1 MISHRP
7 RRLRQNESIRSLTK
21 ELRFDVSQFIL
32 PFFIAEGKAL
42 EKSHPLLPACRTF
55 SPDKALDFA
64 QEAKNLG
71 IKSLLL
77 FGTSSKKDAKG
88 SEALNASSA
97 LHRTISMIREKVPGM
112 TIMTDIALDPYTD
125 HGHDG
130 LFENGRILNDQT
142 VEVLCQMALSHAKAG
157 AHFVAPSDMMDGRIG
172 AIRSGLDQSG
182 FEDCGILAY
191 TAKYASAFYGP
202 FRDSLDAKVIGD
214 KKTYQMDPRNRRE
227 AIRELELDLQEG
239 ADIVMVKPAS
249 HFLDIIS
256 DFRSVCNAPIAA
268 YHVSGECALLE
279 LGAKNQLFDRNQAI
293 LEVTHSIF
301 RAGADLIATYF
312 ALDIANLL
320 KNQGL
325 H

>member
-1 MISHRP
+1 
-7 RRLRQNESIRSLTK
+7 
-21 ELRFDVSQFIL
+21 
-32 PFFIAEGKAL
+32 
-42 EKSHPLLPACRTF
+42 
-55 SPDKALDFA
+55 
-64 QEAKNLG
+64 
-71 IKSLLL
+71 
-77 FGTSSKKDAKG
+77 
-88 SEALNASSA
+88 
-97 LHRTISMIREKVPGM
+97 
-112 TIMTDIALDPYTD
+112 
-125 HGHDG
+125 
-130 LFENGRILNDQT
+130 
-142 VEVLCQMALSHAKAG
+142 
-157 AHFVAPSDMMDGRIG
+157 
-172 AIRSGLDQSG
+172 
-182 FEDCGILAY
+182 
-191 TAKYASAFYGP
+191 
-202 FRDSLDAKVIGD
+202 
-214 KKTYQMDPRNRRE
+214 MDPRNRRE

>member
-7 RRLRQNESIRSLTK
+7 RRLRQNESIRALTK
-21 ELRFDVSQFIL
+21 ELKVEASQFIL
-32 PFFIAEGKAL
+32 PLFIAEGKSV
-42 EKSHPLLPACRTF
+42 EKSHPLLPSCKTF
-55 SPDKALDFA
+55 SADKVLSYALKARD
-64 QEAKNLG
+64 LG

-77 FGTSSKKDAKG
+77 FGTSTKKDAKG
-88 SEALNASSA
+88 SEALNSSSA
-97 LHRTISMIREKVPGM
+97 LHKSISMIREKVPEM
-112 TIMTDIALDPYTD
+112 IIMTDIALDPYTD

-130 LFENGRILNDQT
+130 LFEKGKILNDQT
-142 VEVLCQMALSHAKAG
+142 LEVLCEMALSHAKAG

-172 AIRSGLDQSG
+172 AIRASLDQSG
-182 FEDCGILAY
+182 FEDCAILAY

-202 FRDSLDAKVIGD
+202 FRDSLGAKVVGD
-214 KKTYQMDPRNRRE
+214 KKTYQMDHRNRRE

-256 DFRSVCNAPIAA
+256 DFRNVCNTPIAA

-301 RAGADLIATYF
+301 RAGADIVATYF
-312 ALDIANLL
+312 ALELAQLL
-320 KNQGL
+320 RK
-325 H
+325 